1 MLSHNALLAI
11 DTKRVAESIEG
22 YIQRLLDTNSA
33 EGVII
38 GLSGGIDSAV
48 LTALAVRA
56 LGAERVYVYHLYD
69 RDSERDSRRNAQLIA
84 DWLGIKF
91 KLHNI
96 DPTMHKRRIYTPV
109 IMRIIALSGSINRW
123 LTTKLHRIF
132 HGESPFMSSL
142 RKDSFN
148 GNKLKKFLYNNTIRH
163 IEESFNARHI
173 YRRRFLEKR
182 AEEHNWL
189 VLGAANRS
197 ECMVGWFVKGGIDDM
212 LFSPLNHLY
221 KTQVRQ
227 LATYLGVPSEIRH
240 QIPSPDM
247 LKGIDDEVAIG
258 IDYATLDIILHG
270 LDNNL
275 SDKQITSLGATTE
288 QVSHVQRMHK
298 LSAWKRIA

>member
-1 MLSHNALLAI
+1 M
-11 DTKRVAESIEG
+11 AESIEAH
-22 YIQRLLDTNSA
+22 IQKLLDINWA
-33 EGVII
+33 KGVII

-56 LGAERVYVYHLYD
+56 LGAERVYAYHLFD

-84 DWLGIKF
+84 DWLGIEL

-96 DPTMHKRRIYTPV
+96 DPAMHKRHVYAPP
-109 IMRIIALSGSINRW
+109 IMQIISLSGLINRW

-132 HGESPFMSSL
+132 NSESPFMLSL

-182 AEEHNWL
+182 AKEHNWL

-227 LATYLGVPSEIRH
+227 LATYLAVPSEIQD

-258 IDYATLDIILHG
+258 IDYPTLDTILHG
-270 LDNNL
+270 LENNL
-275 SDKQITSLGATTE
+275 PDKQIISLGATIE
-288 QVSHVQRMHK
+288 QVSHVRRMHK
-298 LSAWKRIA
+298 LSNWKRTA

>member
-1 MLSHNALLAI
+1 MLSHNTLLEI
-11 DTKRVAESIEG
+11 DTKRAAESIEE
-22 YIQRLLDTNSA
+22 YIQRLLDTSSA
-33 EGVII
+33 EGIII

-56 LGAERVYVYHLYD
+56 IGAERVHTYYLYD
-69 RDSERDSRRNAQLIA
+69 RGSERDSRRKAQLIA

-96 DPTMHKRRIYTPV
+96 DPAMHKRRIYTPV

-123 LTTKLHRIF
+123 LITKLHRFF
-132 HGESPFMSSL
+132 HVESPFMLTL

-148 GNKLKKFLYNNTIRH
+148 GNKIKKLLYNNTIRH

-182 AEEHNWL
+182 AKEQNWL

-197 ECMVGWFVKGGIDDM
+197 ECMVGWFVKDGIDDM

-227 LATYLGVPSEIRH
+227 LATYLGVPLEIRN

-270 LDNNL
+270 LENNL
-275 SDKQITSLGATTE
+275 PDKQIISLGVTME